1 MRAFLFLPV
10 TTRVPEA
17 LPTVYACVY
26 AYEEIEPVGGGL
38 MDILERNRILNELQ
52 QQLASGEI
60 TIGGAVRRL
69 RKEVTGLQQARFA
82 QMCKLS
88 LRALRQLEL
97 DESNPT
103 VQTLNSV
110 FNPFGMQVGIVP
122 KTSR

>member
-1 MRAFLFLPV
+1 
-10 TTRVPEA
+10 
-17 LPTVYACVY
+17 
-26 AYEEIEPVGGGL
+26 

-82 QMCKLS
+82 HMCKLS

-122 KTSR
+122 KTPR

>member
-1 MRAFLFLPV
+1 
-10 TTRVPEA
+10 
-17 LPTVYACVY
+17 
-26 AYEEIEPVGGGL
+26 
-38 MDILERNRILNELQ
+38 MDAIERNQVLTELQ
-52 QQLASGEI
+52 RQLATGEI
-60 TIGGAVRRL
+60 TIGAAVRRL

-88 LRALRQLEL
+88 LRQLEH

-122 KTSR
+122 KNSR

>member
-1 MRAFLFLPV
+1 
-10 TTRVPEA
+10 
-17 LPTVYACVY
+17 
-26 AYEEIEPVGGGL
+26 
-38 MDILERNRILNELQ
+38 MDILERNRVLNELQ

-60 TIGGAVRRL
+60 TIGAAVRRL

-110 FNPFGMQVGIVP
+110 FNPFGLQVGIVP
-122 KTSR
+122 KAPR

>member
-1 MRAFLFLPV
+1 
-10 TTRVPEA
+10 
-17 LPTVYACVY
+17 
-26 AYEEIEPVGGGL
+26 

-69 RKEVTGLQQARFA
+69 RKEVTGLQQVRFA

-110 FNPFGMQVGIVP
+110 FNSFGMQVGIVP
-122 KTSR
+122 KTPR

>member
-1 MRAFLFLPV
+1 
-10 TTRVPEA
+10 
-17 LPTVYACVY
+17 
-26 AYEEIEPVGGGL
+26 
-38 MDILERNRILNELQ
+38 MDILERNRVLNELQ

-60 TIGGAVRRL
+60 TIGAAVRRL
-69 RKEVTGLQQARFA
+69 RKEVTGLQQVRFA

-122 KTSR
+122 KAPR

>member
-1 MRAFLFLPV
+1 
-10 TTRVPEA
+10 
-17 LPTVYACVY
+17 
-26 AYEEIEPVGGGL
+26 
-38 MDILERNRILNELQ
+38 MDILKRNQVLTELQ

-60 TIGGAVRRL
+60 TIGQAVRRL
-69 RKEVTGLQQARFA
+69 RKDVTGLQQARFA

-88 LRALRQLEL
+88 LRTLRQLEH

-122 KTSR
+122 KTESKDGLRSSRS

>member
-1 MRAFLFLPV
+1 M
-10 TTRVPEA
+10 
-17 LPTVYACVY
+17 
-26 AYEEIEPVGGGL
+26 
-38 MDILERNRILNELQ
+38 NELQ

-60 TIGGAVRRL
+60 TIGAAVRRL

-122 KTSR
+122 KAPR

>member
-1 MRAFLFLPV
+1 
-10 TTRVPEA
+10 
-17 LPTVYACVY
+17 
-26 AYEEIEPVGGGL
+26 

>member
-1 MRAFLFLPV
+1 
-10 TTRVPEA
+10 
-17 LPTVYACVY
+17 
-26 AYEEIEPVGGGL
+26 
-38 MDILERNRILNELQ
+38 MDILERNRVLNELQ

-60 TIGGAVRRL
+60 TIGAAVRRL

-103 VQTLNSV
+103 VQTLNNV

-122 KTSR
+122 KLPR

>member
-1 MRAFLFLPV
+1 
-10 TTRVPEA
+10 
-17 LPTVYACVY
+17 
-26 AYEEIEPVGGGL
+26 

-88 LRALRQLEL
+88 LRALRQPEL

-122 KTSR
+122 KTPR

>member
-1 MRAFLFLPV
+1 MDA
-10 TTRVPEA
+10 
-17 LPTVYACVY
+17 
-26 AYEEIEPVGGGL
+26 IERKQ
-38 MDILERNRILNELQ
+38 ILTELQ
-52 QQLASGEI
+52 RQLACGEI
-60 TIGGAVRRL
+60 TIGAAVRRL

-88 LRALRQLEL
+88 LRALRQLEH

-122 KTSR
+122 KT

>member
-1 MRAFLFLPV
+1 
-10 TTRVPEA
+10 
-17 LPTVYACVY
+17 
-26 AYEEIEPVGGGL
+26 
-38 MDILERNRILNELQ
+38 MDILERNRVLNELQ
-52 QQLASGEI
+52 QPLASGEI
-60 TIGGAVRRL
+60 TIGAAVRRL

-122 KTSR
+122 KAPR

>member
-1 MRAFLFLPV
+1 
-10 TTRVPEA
+10 
-17 LPTVYACVY
+17 
-26 AYEEIEPVGGGL
+26 
-38 MDILERNRILNELQ
+38 MDILERNRVLNELQ

-60 TIGGAVRRL
+60 TIGAAVRRL

-103 VQTLNSV
+103 VQTLYSV

-122 KTSR
+122 KAPR

>member
-1 MRAFLFLPV
+1 
-10 TTRVPEA
+10 
-17 LPTVYACVY
+17 
-26 AYEEIEPVGGGL
+26 

-52 QQLASGEI
+52 QQLGSGEI

-122 KTSR
+122 KTPLSGCMP

>member
-1 MRAFLFLPV
+1 
-10 TTRVPEA
+10 
-17 LPTVYACVY
+17 
-26 AYEEIEPVGGGL
+26 

-69 RKEVTGLQQARFA
+69 RKEVTGLQQVRFA

-122 KTSR
+122 KTPR

>member
-1 MRAFLFLPV
+1 
-10 TTRVPEA
+10 
-17 LPTVYACVY
+17 
-26 AYEEIEPVGGGL
+26 
-38 MDILERNRILNELQ
+38 MDILERNRVLNELQ

-60 TIGGAVRRL
+60 TIGAAVRRL

-97 DESNPT
+97 DEGNPT

-122 KTSR
+122 KVPR

>member
-1 MRAFLFLPV
+1 M
-10 TTRVPEA
+10 
-17 LPTVYACVY
+17 
-26 AYEEIEPVGGGL
+26 
-38 MDILERNRILNELQ
+38 NELQ

-60 TIGGAVRRL
+60 TIGEAVRRL

-88 LRALRQLEL
+88 LRALRQLQL

-122 KTSR
+122 KTPR

>member
-1 MRAFLFLPV
+1 
-10 TTRVPEA
+10 
-17 LPTVYACVY
+17 
-26 AYEEIEPVGGGL
+26 
-38 MDILERNRILNELQ
+38 MDAIERNQVLTELQ
-52 QQLASGEI
+52 QQLACGEI
-60 TIGGAVRRL
+60 TIGAAVRRL

-88 LRALRQLEL
+88 LRALRQLEH

-122 KTSR
+122 KT

>member
-1 MRAFLFLPV
+1 
-10 TTRVPEA
+10 
-17 LPTVYACVY
+17 
-26 AYEEIEPVGGGL
+26 
-38 MDILERNRILNELQ
+38 MDILERNRVLNELQ

-60 TIGGAVRRL
+60 TIGVAVRRL

-82 QMCKLS
+82 QLCKLS
-88 LRALRQLEL
+88 LRALRKLEL
-97 DESNPT
+97 DEGNPT

>member
-1 MRAFLFLPV
+1 
-10 TTRVPEA
+10 
-17 LPTVYACVY
+17 
-26 AYEEIEPVGGGL
+26 

-88 LRALRQLEL
+88 LRASRQLEL

-122 KTSR
+122 KTPR

>member
-1 MRAFLFLPV
+1 
-10 TTRVPEA
+10 
-17 LPTVYACVY
+17 
-26 AYEEIEPVGGGL
+26 

-52 QQLASGEI
+52 QQLACCEI

-122 KTSR
+122 KTPR

>member
-1 MRAFLFLPV
+1 
-10 TTRVPEA
+10 
-17 LPTVYACVY
+17 
-26 AYEEIEPVGGGL
+26 
-38 MDILERNRILNELQ
+38 MDILERNRVLNELQ

-60 TIGGAVRRL
+60 TIGAAVRGL

-97 DESNPT
+97 DEGNPT

-122 KTSR
+122 KVPR

>member
-1 MRAFLFLPV
+1 
-10 TTRVPEA
+10 
-17 LPTVYACVY
+17 
-26 AYEEIEPVGGGL
+26 
-38 MDILERNRILNELQ
+38 MDILERNRVLNELQ

-60 TIGGAVRRL
+60 TMGAAVRRL

-122 KTSR
+122 KAPR

>member
-1 MRAFLFLPV
+1 
-10 TTRVPEA
+10 
-17 LPTVYACVY
+17 
-26 AYEEIEPVGGGL
+26 
-38 MDILERNRILNELQ
+38 MDILERNRVLNELQ

-60 TIGGAVRRL
+60 TIGAAVRRL

-103 VQTLNSV
+103 VQTAEQRLQ
-110 FNPFGMQVGIVP
+110 PLWYAGWHRAEGAAL
-122 KTSR
+122 K

>member
-1 MRAFLFLPV
+1 
-10 TTRVPEA
+10 
-17 LPTVYACVY
+17 
-26 AYEEIEPVGGGL
+26 
-38 MDILERNRILNELQ
+38 MDILERNRVLNELQ

-60 TIGGAVRRL
+60 TIGAAVRRL

-97 DESNPT
+97 DESNPI

-122 KTSR
+122 KAPR

>member
-1 MRAFLFLPV
+1 
-10 TTRVPEA
+10 
-17 LPTVYACVY
+17 
-26 AYEEIEPVGGGL
+26 

-60 TIGGAVRRL
+60 TVGAAVRRL

-88 LRALRQLEL
+88 LRTLRQLEL

-122 KTSR
+122 KAPR